1 MGADQV
7 GLGRICLDKAAL
19 WTGDFKVDSNP
30 RGRTLLPLGITD
42 LIGILLIGEGLELV
56 SEGKESFSAAC
67 HDLDQSARKLVAG
80 WSADPGSAKTFHNDG
95 SMAPAADE
103 AVERHFKRR
112 VEGVSDPFREV
123 HPNLGCAEALHK
135 TI

>member
-1 MGADQV
+1 
-7 GLGRICLDKAAL
+7 
-19 WTGDFKVDSNP
+19 
-30 RGRTLLPLGITD
+30 
-42 LIGILLIGEGLELV
+42 LIGEGLELV